1 MNRCRR
7 IGWGIVWARC
17 RPSSRAPVPQSRMIT
32 VPSDARTSTQDVLH
46 PKRAV
51 FGPGA
56 AIDPRVPQ
64 KRTCIADSL
73 IIPGHFPGRLSP
85 GNSGHGERSR
95 SSVRFSVGCGRRP
108 LPSGGASDTQQ
119 RVTDALPPIPTH
131 VMGSHGFPGWFWTA
145 LDRIKAGDY
154 GQTDTKETFDDATQ
168 LAIRDQE
175 RAGIDVVCDGEM
187 RRFFFVQTFYS
198 RMDGLDPVE
207 PLRKTGLYAY
217 DSAPRYRPRQR
228 ITVPQGLGVVEEFR
242 FLKTQTAKPVKATCP
257 GPVTLSIH
265 VQLRPGDAYANDR
278 LALCWDF
285 VPAINAELRA
295 LVDAGADY
303 IQIDEPSA
311 AIVPGQIG
319 EYVKMFNA
327 CVEGVRARIA
337 YHVCFGNL
345 LSRPRGKR
353 SYRWMFPALL
363 ETRCQQFVF
372 EYANREMAEIEHWK
386 EIGVDRDVACGV
398 VDVKSFYME
407 SPEDVAERL
416 ELCAKFIPIERL
428 SAVPDCGFF
437 PVPRWVAFEKLKRL
451 VAGTQLARRRLGVTS
466 DR

>member
-1 MNRCRR
+1 MT
-7 IGWGIVWARC
+7 G
-17 RPSSRAPVPQSRMIT
+17 
-32 VPSDARTSTQDVLH
+32 
-46 PKRAV
+46 
-51 FGPGA
+51 
-56 AIDPRVPQ
+56 
-64 KRTCIADSL
+64 
-73 IIPGHFPGRLSP
+73 
-85 GNSGHGERSR
+85 
-95 SSVRFSVGCGRRP
+95 
-108 LPSGGASDTQQ
+108 
-119 RVTDALPPIPTH
+119 ALPPIPTH

-145 LDRIKAGDY
+145 LDKIKAGEY
-154 GQTDTKETFDDATQ
+154 GQTDVKETFDDATQ

-175 RAGIDVVCDGEM
+175 RAGIDIVCDGEM
-187 RRFFFVQTFYS
+187 RRFFFVQTFYEK
-198 RMDGLDPVE
+198 MDGLDPVE

-217 DSAPRYRPRQR
+217 DSTPRYRPLRR
-228 ITVPQGLGVVEEFR
+228 INVPGGLGVVDEFR
-242 FLKTQTAKPVKATCP
+242 YLKTQTDRPVKATCP

-265 VQLRPGDAYANDR
+265 VQLRPGDVYGNDR

-285 VPAINAELRA
+285 VPAINAELKS
-295 LVDAGADY
+295 LVAAGADY

-337 YHVCFGNL
+337 FHVCFGNL

-353 SYRWMFPALL
+353 SYRWLFPTLL
-363 ETRCQQFVF
+363 DARCQQFVF

-407 SPEDVAERL
+407 SAEDVAERL
-416 ELCAKFIPIERL
+416 LLCAKYIPVARL

-451 VAGTQLARRRLGVTS
+451 AAGTQLARQKLGLA
-466 DR
+466 

>member
-1 MNRCRR
+1 M
-7 IGWGIVWARC
+7 
-17 RPSSRAPVPQSRMIT
+17 
-32 VPSDARTSTQDVLH
+32 
-46 PKRAV
+46 
-51 FGPGA
+51 
-56 AIDPRVPQ
+56 
-64 KRTCIADSL
+64 
-73 IIPGHFPGRLSP
+73 
-85 GNSGHGERSR
+85 
-95 SSVRFSVGCGRRP
+95 
-108 LPSGGASDTQQ
+108 
-119 RVTDALPPIPTH
+119 
-131 VMGSHGFPGWFWTA
+131 
-145 LDRIKAGDY
+145 
-154 GQTDTKETFDDATQ
+154 KETFDDATQ

-175 RAGIDVVCDGEM
+175 RAGIDIVCDGEM
-187 RRFFFVQTFYS
+187 RRFFFVQTFYAK
-198 RMDGLDPVE
+198 MDGLEPVE

-228 ITVPQGLGVVEEFR
+228 ITVPRGLGVVEEFQY
-242 FLKTQTAKPVKATCP
+242 LKSQTDRPVKATCP

-265 VQLRPGDAYANDR
+265 VQLRPGDAYGNDR

-353 SYRWMFPALL
+353 SYRWMFPRCSRPAASSSSSS
-363 ETRCQQFVF
+363 TRT
-372 EYANREMAEIEHWK
+372 ARWPRSSTGRRSASTAMSRAASSTSSRSTWRARRTWPS
-386 EIGVDRDVACGV
+386 G
-398 VDVKSFYME
+398 ST
-407 SPEDVAERL
+407 
-416 ELCAKFIPIERL
+416 LCAKFIPVERL

-437 PVPRWVAFEKLKRL
+437 PVPRWVAFESSS
-451 VAGTQLARRRLGVTS
+451 ASPPARGSRVNGW
-466 DR
+466 D